1 MLDLHWGFLTGAT
14 VVRKDAWDKV
24 PADLRGKLLEI
35 SESYGIKTR
44 EDIRKQNEDAIIQ
57 MKNRGLIVEEPGN
70 LEGWQKAA
78 VAAST
83 IVRGKVV
90 PAEIYDEVKK
100 YRDEY
105 RAQHKH

>member
-1 MLDLHWGFLTGAT
+1 MVDLHWGFLTGAT
-14 VVRKDAWDKV
+14 VVRKDTWDKV
-24 PADLRGKLLEI
+24 PADMRPKLLEI
-35 SESYGIKTR
+35 AESYGAKTR
-44 EDIRKQNEDAIIQ
+44 EDIRTQNEDAIIQ
-57 MKNRGLIVEEPGN
+57 MKKRGLIVEEPGN

-78 VAAST
+78 AAASA

-105 RAQHKH
+105 RAQHNH